1 MHPLLERARKKGNPI
16 IKGNTATFLWEG
28 KTAPHLIDD
37 SHEWEDHPLTL
48 EKLEPGLWTATLTL
62 PREAYLEYGFM
73 DPETQERLDDPLN
86 PERYLWNGLS
96 AYNHFFYMPKGGPTP
111 LVNVAPGVPRGKVT
125 RHKVE
130 TDSMA
135 VGDERTVYLYQ
146 PPVKRPVPLV
156 VVYDGP
162 DYLRRGKLATIVDNL
177 IAQKRIRPVALALV
191 QNGGQARVI
200 EYGCSEMTL
209 GFIAVRVVGLARE
222 HLNLVDINQ
231 KPGAY
236 GVMGASMGGLMALY
250 TGLRLP
256 GMFGKVLSQSG
267 AFSFPEHEFITSD
280 IVRYMPKP
288 KIDVWMDVGALE
300 GLLDCNRQMSALLKE
315 KSYRVTYR
323 EYPAGHNYTA
333 WRDDLWRG
341 LETLFGK

>member
-1 MHPLLERARKKGNPI
+1 MHPLLDRARKKGNPL

-28 KTAPHLIDD
+28 RTAPHLIDD
-37 SHEWEDHPLTL
+37 SHEWEDHPISM
-48 EKLEPGLWTATLTL
+48 EKLEPGLWAVTLTL
-62 PREAYLEYGFM
+62 QRDAYLEYGFM

-86 PERYLWNGLS
+86 PDRYLWNGVG

-111 LVNVAPGVPRGKVT
+111 LTNVLPGVPRGRVT
-125 RHKVE
+125 RHKVD

-135 VGDERTVYLYQ
+135 VGGERTVYLYQ

-177 IAQKRIRPVALALV
+177 IAQKHIRPIALALV

-200 EYGCSEMTL
+200 EYGCSELTL
-209 GFIAVRVVGLARE
+209 GFITEHVVGLARE
-222 HLNLVDINQ
+222 HLNLVDVHQ
-231 KPGAY
+231 KPSAY
-236 GVMGASMGGLMALY
+236 GIMGASMGGLMALY

-256 GMFGKVLSQSG
+256 EVFGKVLSQSG

-280 IVRYMPKP
+280 IVRHLPKP
-288 KIDVWMDVGALE
+288 NIDVWMDVGALE
-300 GLLDCNRQMSALLKE
+300 GLLDCNRQMHALLKE
-315 KSYRVTYR
+315 KGYRVTYR
-323 EYPAGHNYTA
+323 EYPGGHNYTA
-333 WRDDLWRG
+333 WRDDLSRG
-341 LETLFGK
+341 LEALFGK